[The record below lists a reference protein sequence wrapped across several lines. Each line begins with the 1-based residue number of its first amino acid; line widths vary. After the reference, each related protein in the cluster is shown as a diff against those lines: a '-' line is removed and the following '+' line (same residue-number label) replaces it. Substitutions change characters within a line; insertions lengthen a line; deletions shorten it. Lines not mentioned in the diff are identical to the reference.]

1 MADIHVLDMNRNELR
16 VVFHIPVPDANNVA
30 GVSYREALVHSGR
43 AGKSVLLDAAD
54 PDNPRGWEIGA
65 NEKTA
70 LSSGA
75 MLEHVEQIHV
85 LPEDWAD
92 LSRLREK
99 VFASYDAVKNA
110 ARERAQY
117 GLRFWGLAQDR

>member
-1 MADIHVLDMNRNELR
+1 
-16 VVFHIPVPDANNVA
+16 
-30 GVSYREALVHSGR
+30 
-43 AGKSVLLDAAD
+43 VLLDAAD